1 MIAHFYQSRRNVVVV
16 RANEEHGFGDRER
29 IDVWWSGLEGNGGLM
44 KILAYLLQT
53 SIKWQNAEV
62 RLKVVAPD
70 AEAAH
75 DTRAELLPVIEE
87 LRTGAMLDVIEAEG
101 RIFQDI
107 LHASSQEAD
116 LIFLGMAEPGE
127 PESYVDYY
135 EALLART
142 EGLPT
147 TAFVLAAEA
156 ISFRDVLT

>member
-1 MIAHFYQSRRNVVVV
+1 MIAHFYQSRRNVVVM
-16 RANEEHGFGDRER
+16 RANPERGFGERAR

-70 AEAAH
+70 AEAA
-75 DTRAELLPVIEE
+75 RARQDELLPVIEQ
-87 LRTGAMLDVIEAEG
+87 LRTGALLDVITAEG
-101 RIFQDI
+101 RSFDDLLQ
-107 LHASSQEAD
+107 ASSRGAD
-116 LIFLGMAEPGE
+116 LVFLGMARPGE

-135 EALLART
+135 EGLLHRT
-142 EGLPT
+142 EDLPT
-147 TAFVLAAEA
+147 TAFVLAAEE